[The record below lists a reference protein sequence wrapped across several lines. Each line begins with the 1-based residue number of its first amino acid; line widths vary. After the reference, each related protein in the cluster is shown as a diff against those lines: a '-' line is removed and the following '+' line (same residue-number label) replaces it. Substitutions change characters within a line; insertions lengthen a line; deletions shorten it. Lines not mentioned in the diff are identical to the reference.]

1 MNTIGSVEISKT
13 LNIIGT
19 LNSFFFF
26 LCGGDEGACE
36 PCPT

>member
-19 LNSFFFF
+19 LNSFFF